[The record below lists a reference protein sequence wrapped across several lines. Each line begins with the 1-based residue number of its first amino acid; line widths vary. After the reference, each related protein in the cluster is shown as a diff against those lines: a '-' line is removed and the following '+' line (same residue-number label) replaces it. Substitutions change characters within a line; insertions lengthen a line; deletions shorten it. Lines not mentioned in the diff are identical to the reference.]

1 MNGKTFKHYLKASNL
16 LEDIIKNYALQLK
29 RSYTGPQ
36 LISCDCELSRIN
48 AVKRV
53 WPNANILVCFH
64 VTKNI

>member
-1 MNGKTFKHYLKASNL
+1 MNGKTFEHYLKAYNL
-16 LEDIIKNYALQLK
+16 LEDMIKNYAQLK

-53 WPNANILVCFH
+53 WPNANILVCYFH